1 MKKLILLLSIILL
14 ASCGGD
20 DTPKEK
26 PKPIALT
33 PDDVGY
39 YMQMIVADHAGP
51 KAQLWLDDK
60 SKPIWF
66 VDVRDAINFTRTPE
80 EADNISVIYAHDMA
94 KNPDYRN
101 VKDIWVE
108 LDKAVFVIKSRKK
121 GGMGMPETIPFSDKT
136 IAEEFIKANGGE
148 LVNSAAEITDE
159 YLHSMGDTTN
169 MDPIDRM
176 KCGGSMKC
184 GSKK

>member
-14 ASCGGD
+14 ASCGGND
-20 DTPKEK
+20 APKEK

-60 SKPIWF
+60 STPIWF
-66 VDVRDAINFTRTPE
+66 VDVRDAITFTRTPE
-80 EADNISVIYAHDMA
+80 EADNIVVIYAHDMA
-94 KNPDYRN
+94 KNPVYRN

-108 LDKAVFVIKSRKK
+108 LDKAVFVIESRKK
-121 GGMGMPETIPFSDKT
+121 GGMGMPETIPFSDKK
-136 IAEEFIKANGGE
+136 IAEEFIKTNGGE
-148 LVNSAAEITDE
+148 LVNTAAEVSDE
-159 YLHSMGDTTN
+159 YLRSMGDTTD
-169 MDPIDRM
+169 MDPNDRM
-176 KCGGSMKC
+176 ICGGSMKC